1 LIGVP
6 DEELAADFAGA
17 ELPAGAEVTAGAE
30 FAAAAELTGG
40 AIETDF
46 LLLVV
51 EAGVSAI
58 ADELAGVVDCM
69 ALSLAAAFLLLRLV
83 FDAVAS
89 DVLVAG
95 ADWSVAVVPVELFE
109 LDFFLL
115 AADEVPPAEESELA
129 PVSDCALD
137 FFLLAVDLVPAD
149 EVSADKSELVAASDL
164 ALFVDF
170 LLEDLVPLEAAD

>member
-1 LIGVP
+1 MCRTKNWRQN
-6 DEELAADFAGA
+6 FAGA
-17 ELPAGAEVTAGAE
+17 ELSAGAEVTAGAE

-58 ADELAGVVDCM
+58 ADELAGVARM